1 VTALQIAFVVA
12 IAVLVALGTGV
23 VRRLALKRS
32 WLDIPNER
40 SSHTVPT
47 PRGGGVAIA
56 LALLGGLS
64 IATALGWV
72 SRPFGIG
79 VVVGGSLVAAIGW
92 IDDRRSVGVVKR
104 IIVHLAAAI
113 VGVMLLGGVPS
124 VRFGAEVIHLGPA
137 GSVLAVLFVAW
148 CVNLYNFMDGI
159 DGIAG
164 TEALFV
170 GIVAGAFSLSAGS
183 VGSGASGI
191 ALVAFI
197 VAAAAL
203 GFLLWNWAPARI
215 FMGDAGSGL
224 LGYVYGI
231 LAIASERSGSLPISL
246 WFLLLGVFIF
256 DATVTLVRRLLN
268 RETWY
273 SAHRSHAY
281 QRLVI
286 SGWSHQRVVCGV
298 VAVNV
303 VLATLV
309 LLAWRRPALFLPC
322 VVAGVF
328 LLSVI
333 YMLIDRRRPMYA
345 EANR

>member
-1 VTALQIAFVVA
+1 
-12 IAVLVALGTGV
+12 
-23 VRRLALKRS
+23 
-32 WLDIPNER
+32 
-40 SSHTVPT
+40 
-47 PRGGGVAIA
+47 
-56 LALLGGLS
+56 
-64 IATALGWV
+64 
-72 SRPFGIG
+72 